1 MQSRTEINIAI
12 IAIIALVI
20 LWMIPATIDVPAK
33 SLNQEDDRGSEIKP
47 IRLVNHQDEDGIFYV
62 LNDKGNIESIIDV
75 DIKLDDNI
83 KDYIVLAFVIPSSP

>member
-1 MQSRTEINIAI
+1 MQSRTKINIAI

-47 IRLVNHQDEDGIFYV
+47 LVELANAKLSRIRCV
-62 LNDKGNIESIIDV
+62 
-75 DIKLDDNI
+75 
-83 KDYIVLAFVIPSSP
+83 

>member
-1 MQSRTEINIAI
+1 MQSRTKINIAI

-47 IRLVNHQDEDGIFYV
+47 IRLVR
-62 LNDKGNIESIIDV
+62 
-75 DIKLDDNI
+75 
-83 KDYIVLAFVIPSSP
+83 